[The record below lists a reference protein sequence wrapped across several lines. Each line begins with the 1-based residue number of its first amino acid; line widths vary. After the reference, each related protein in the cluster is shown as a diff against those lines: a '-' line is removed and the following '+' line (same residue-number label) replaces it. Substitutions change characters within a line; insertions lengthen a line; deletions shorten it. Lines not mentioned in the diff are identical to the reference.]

1 MCLYLSI
8 PGRIE
13 FAPEEDAHVVGDCVK
28 VTFCNYHHVLEKKRL
43 HSFNSFPFL
52 LACCLNMYDVS
63 AACSP

>member
-28 VTFCNYHHVLEKKRL
+28 VTFCNYHDALEKKGYIV
-43 HSFNSFPFL
+43 SIAFPS
-52 LACCLNMYDVS
+52 CLPAV
-63 AACSP
+63 